1 MRFLKVHTG
10 HRRCVAYSPDGRL
23 LASGGND
30 RTVRLLE
37 AASGKVLATWPAF
50 RGPVLSVAFS
60 PGGQWLAAGGRRP
73 EVCLWDVATRTP
85 RGQGNLSVTGTLFTD
100 NVPCLAFS
108 PAGHLLAA
116 GTGDRQYA
124 RGMGEFFLWSVA
136 DNRVVGTMRCAGG
149 VWSLAFA
156 PDGKALAIGTGH
168 GFLYPCRLGPGQ
180 DVPPLTTQGPGIK
193 SLTFSPD
200 GKLLAVGQGWDV
212 VLWEVPAR
220 RFRVLL
226 RGHQAPVMSLAFA
239 PDGRTL
245 LSGSWDQT
253 VRLWDVTANKEKAA
267 YNWERGKVQCVT
279 FAPDGLTAAAA
290 CDRGIVIWDVD

>member
-1 MRFLKVHTG
+1 M
-10 HRRCVAYSPDGRL
+10 
-23 LASGGND
+23 
-30 RTVRLLE
+30 
-37 AASGKVLATWPAF
+37 
-50 RGPVLSVAFS
+50 SVAFS
-60 PGGQWLAAGGRRP
+60 PDGKLLAAGGRLS
-73 EVCLWDVATRTP
+73 EVWLWGVVDGSLMP
-85 RGQGNLSVTGTLFTD
+85 RGQENPRLPGPGFGPQA

-108 PAGHLLAA
+108 PDGRLLAA

-124 RGMGEFFLWSVA
+124 RGTGELFLWSVA
-136 DNRVVGTMRCAGG
+136 DSRVVASRSCAGG

-156 PDGKALAIGTGH
+156 PDGQALAVGTGR
-168 GFLYPCRLGPGQ
+168 GFLYPCRPGPGQ
-180 DVPPLTTQGPGIK
+180 DGAPLTTQGTGIK

-212 VLWEVPAR
+212 VLWEMPAT

-226 RGHQAPVMSLAFA
+226 RGHQAPVMSLAFS

-253 VRLWDVTANKEKAA
+253 VRLWDVAANREKAA